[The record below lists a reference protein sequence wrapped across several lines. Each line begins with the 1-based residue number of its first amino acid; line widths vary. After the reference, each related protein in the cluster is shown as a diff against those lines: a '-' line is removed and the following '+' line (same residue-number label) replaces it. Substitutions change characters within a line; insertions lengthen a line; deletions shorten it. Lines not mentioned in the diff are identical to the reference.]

1 MLRRKAGPQAPAFDP
16 AVVEQL
22 QQEVAG
28 EADALPLLAFVL
40 QRLMR
45 EHQGAATIGVAEL
58 EHTGGVAA
66 AIEREAEAAL
76 ADAGY
81 GPDRVER
88 RDVLRRLFIPRLARI
103 DRESKA
109 PQRRVARQS
118 ELPADLAT
126 LARALTERRLL
137 VARVASEVERGETGA
152 ATLEVAHEALL
163 RRWPTLADL
172 LAEDRDA
179 LLMLDGVVMAAND
192 WEKADAG
199 HKQDFLA
206 HRGSRLVDAQ
216 ALPTRGEDWAR
227 HVAPAAGYL
236 AACAERE
243 AAERAE
249 KEAALAR
256 EQARLSEIAA
266 AQARTAHLQRRGR
279 WTLAG
284 LAAIV
289 ALGLGVGMWQYRTNL
304 ERQAQ
309 LDQGQATLLAELATS
324 QRLQGRLD
332 SAFRLSVHAAR
343 LELRLGT
350 RSAATALAR
359 AALAAVIWQSHWRTV
374 LAGHEDVIGS
384 AAFSPDGAR
393 IVTASD
399 DRTARLWDAATGK
412 EIAVLRGHE
421 GYVRS
426 AAFSPDGAR
435 IVTAS
440 DDDRAAVG
448 RRDRQGD
455 RRAARPRGS
464 VCDPSRS
471 APTAPASSP
480 RHRTGPRGV
489 WDAATGKEIAV
500 LRGHEDSVYSAAFS
514 PDGARIVTAS
524 VDRTARRVGR
534 RDRQGDRGAA
544 RPRGLGVFRRL
555 QPRRR
560 PHRHC
565 VRRRDRAA
573 VGRRDRQGDR
583 GAARPRGI
591 CGVRRVQP
599 RRRRASSPR
608 QPTRPRGCGTPR
620 PARRSRCCAAT
631 SRLCDPSRSAPTA
644 RASSPRHLTR
654 PRGCGTPRPARR
666 SRCCAGTR
674 TG

>member
-1 MLRRKAGPQAPAFDP
+1 
-16 AVVEQL
+16 
-22 QQEVAG
+22 
-28 EADALPLLAFVL
+28 
-40 QRLMR
+40 
-45 EHQGAATIGVAEL
+45 
-58 EHTGGVAA
+58 
-66 AIEREAEAAL
+66 
-76 ADAGY
+76 
-81 GPDRVER
+81 
-88 RDVLRRLFIPRLARI
+88 
-103 DRESKA
+103 
-109 PQRRVARQS
+109 
-118 ELPADLAT
+118 
-126 LARALTERRLL
+126 
-137 VARVASEVERGETGA
+137 
-152 ATLEVAHEALL
+152 
-163 RRWPTLADL
+163 
-172 LAEDRDA
+172 
-179 LLMLDGVVMAAND
+179 MLDGVVMAAND

-343 LELRLGT
+343 LESRLGT

-399 DRTARLWDAATGK
+399 DGTARLWDAATGK

-440 DDDRAAVG
+440 DDRTARLWDAATGKEIAVLRGHEGYVRSVAFSPDGARIVTASHDRT
-448 RRDRQGD
+448 
-455 RRAARPRGS
+455 AR
-464 VCDPSRS
+464 
-471 APTAPASSP
+471 
-480 RHRTGPRGV
+480 V

-514 PDGARIVTAS
+514 PDGARVVTAS
-524 VDRTARRVGR
+524 VDRTARVWDAATGKEIAVLRGHKDLVYSAAFSPDGAR
-534 RDRQGDRGAA
+534 IVTASGDGTARLWDAATGKEIAVLRGHEE
-544 RPRGLGVFRRL
+544 L
-555 QPRRR
+555 
-560 PHRHC
+560 
-565 VRRRDRAA
+565 
-573 VGRRDRQGDR
+573 
-583 GAARPRGI
+583 

-599 RRRRASSPR
+599 RRRPHRHRVSRRDRA
-608 QPTRPRGCGTPR
+608 
-620 PARRSRCCAAT
+620 AV
-631 SRLCDPSRSAPTA
+631 
-644 RASSPRHLTR
+644 
-654 PRGCGTPRPARR
+654 
-666 SRCCAGTR
+666 
-674 TG
+674 